1 MHLPRTAAAATTALI
16 IIILTAADIQIST
29 ASPNQQL
36 PNFTAVIIFGDSTV
50 DTGNNNYLPDAVFR
64 ADHPPYGENFP
75 TGQPTGRFSDGKL
88 LPDFFAS
95 ILGIKQLVPPFLH
108 PNLSDSDIRTG
119 VSFAS
124 AGTGYDDLTATIAQ
138 AISMDEQ
145 VELFEK
151 YVVRLRSIMGD
162 DAAKE
167 TVQGALVAVSAGA
180 NDFVYNYYD
189 LMTRRLEFDLSGYQD
204 FLLSKVQ
211 TLVKR
216 IYNMGGRTIVVG
228 GLPPIGCL
236 PIQMTVELQN
246 PLERRCVETQ
256 NLGSQSYNAKL
267 KKLLAKLQSSLAGSR
282 VAYSNVYD
290 PLLEMITHPTK
301 YGFVETKQGCC
312 GSGLV
317 EMAALCNAES
327 PSCGKEM
334 ASNYVFW
341 DSVHPT
347 STAYQILATN
357 LSQQL
362 ASALSSASPPS
373 S

>member
-16 IIILTAADIQIST
+16 IIILTAAVDILVIT

-64 ADHPPYGENFP
+64 ADHRPYGENFP

-145 VELFEK
+145 VEMFEE
-151 YVVRLRSIMGD
+151 YVARLRRVVGD

-167 TVQGALVAVSAGA
+167 TVHGALVAVSAGA
-180 NDFVYNYYD
+180 NDFVDNYYD

-211 TLVKR
+211 NLVK
-216 IYNMGGRTIVVG
+216 
-228 GLPPIGCL
+228 
-236 PIQMTVELQN
+236 E
-246 PLERRCVETQ
+246 
-256 NLGSQSYNAKL
+256 
-267 KKLLAKLQSSLAGSR
+267 
-282 VAYSNVYD
+282 VA
-290 PLLEMITHPTK
+290 
-301 YGFVETKQGCC
+301 GFVETKQGCC

-317 EMAALCNAES
+317 EMAALCNEES
-327 PSCGKEM
+327 PTCGKEM

>member
-16 IIILTAADIQIST
+16 IIILTAAVDILVIT

-64 ADHPPYGENFP
+64 ADHRPYGENFP

-145 VELFEK
+145 VEMFEE
-151 YVVRLRSIMGD
+151 YVARLRRVVGD

-167 TVQGALVAVSAGA
+167 TVHGALVAVSAGA
-180 NDFVYNYYD
+180 NDF
-189 LMTRRLEFDLSGYQD
+189 MTRRLEFDLSGYQD

-211 TLVKR
+211 NLVKR

-236 PIQMTVELQN
+236 PIQMTVKLKN
-246 PLERRCVETQ
+246 PFDRRCVETQ
-256 NLGSQSYNAKL
+256 NQGSQSYNAKL
-267 KKLLAKLQSSLAGSR
+267 KKLLAKLQSSLAGST
-282 VAYSNVYD
+282 VTYSNVYD
-290 PLLEMITHPTK
+290 PLLDMITHPSK

-317 EMAALCNAES
+317 EMAALCNEES
-327 PSCGKEM
+327 PTCGKEM

>member
-16 IIILTAADIQIST
+16 IIILTAAVDILVIT

-64 ADHPPYGENFP
+64 ADHRPYGENFP

-124 AGTGYDDLTATIAQ
+124 IITEHWVHI
-138 AISMDEQ
+138 I
-145 VELFEK
+145 
-151 YVVRLRSIMGD
+151 IM
-162 DAAKE
+162 
-167 TVQGALVAVSAGA
+167 Q
-180 NDFVYNYYD
+180 
-189 LMTRRLEFDLSGYQD
+189 
-204 FLLSKVQ
+204 
-211 TLVKR
+211 R

-236 PIQMTVELQN
+236 PIQMTVKLKN
-246 PLERRCVETQ
+246 PFDRRCVETQ
-256 NLGSQSYNAKL
+256 NQGSQSYNAKL
-267 KKLLAKLQSSLAGSR
+267 KKLLAKLQSSLAGST
-282 VAYSNVYD
+282 VTYSNVYD
-290 PLLEMITHPTK
+290 PLLDMITHPSK

-317 EMAALCNAES
+317 EMAALCNEES
-327 PSCGKEM
+327 PTCGKEM

>member
-16 IIILTAADIQIST
+16 IIILTAAVDILVIT

-64 ADHPPYGENFP
+64 ADHRPYGENFP

-145 VELFEK
+145 VEMFEE
-151 YVVRLRSIMGD
+151 YVARLRRVVGD

-167 TVQGALVAVSAGA
+167 TVHGALVAVSAGA
-180 NDFVYNYYD
+180 NDFVDNYYD
-189 LMTRRLEFDLSGYQD
+189 LHYIITEHWVHIIIMQ
-204 FLLSKVQ
+204 
-211 TLVKR
+211 R

-236 PIQMTVELQN
+236 PIQMTVKLKN
-246 PLERRCVETQ
+246 PFDRRCVETQ
-256 NLGSQSYNAKL
+256 NQGSQSYNAKL
-267 KKLLAKLQSSLAGSR
+267 KKLLAKLQSSLAGST
-282 VAYSNVYD
+282 VTYSNVYD
-290 PLLEMITHPTK
+290 PLLDMITHPSK

-317 EMAALCNAES
+317 EMAALCNEES
-327 PSCGKEM
+327 PTCGKEM